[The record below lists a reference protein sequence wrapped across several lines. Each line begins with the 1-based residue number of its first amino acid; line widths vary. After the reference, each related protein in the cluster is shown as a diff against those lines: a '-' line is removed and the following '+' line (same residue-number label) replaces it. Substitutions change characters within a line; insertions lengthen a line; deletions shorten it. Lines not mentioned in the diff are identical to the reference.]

1 VISFTQLREGSLKTA
16 VFTFGRFNPP
26 TIGHEILVDKVATVA
41 KRNRGDAFI
50 FPSSS
55 QDAKKNP
62 LDYKEKIK
70 WMKKMF
76 KPRGQDI
83 FKYSNEQPKDAMKV
97 LSLLHDEGYEE
108 VIMVVGSDRVNQFKK
123 LLPQYN
129 GVKDKPHGFYD
140 FKKIEIESAGERD
153 PDADD
158 ATGMSASKLRALAVE
173 ADFDKFQDGLPD
185 TLSDRDKRSL
195 YQSIRKN
202 MRLATVEAQIK
213 EKLGPGK
220 PIGSMKN
227 SIKEP
232 KKTMN
237 NFVSKTAP
245 PKSGDDAAV
254 DDILAKADSGAKPN
268 ATASRPNKIGK
279 VDPKKSV
286 PSKKVDKES
295 LCMDKIYYENKTYYI
310 EEYTKEVFQYLQQFA
325 TTKPKKEYYKRAL
338 KEVEEFWDKFE
349 GIFGTNVKV
358 ALWEVSRL
366 REHTKKAADF
376 ITLLGEDVDY
386 DVANLSYMHERI
398 DNIPTNNVDI
408 NEPVSPKLQKLLGL
422 KEWHKDRA
430 KEGNQL
436 EIGTDKYRQYTVDLT
451 PEEEFEL
458 EQNKEKNKQMERF
471 DKMIS
476 KIIASRSK

>member
-1 VISFTQLREGSLKTA
+1 MISFTQLREGSLKTA

-173 ADFDKFQDGLPD
+173 ADFD
-185 TLSDRDKRSL
+185 
-195 YQSIRKN
+195 
-202 MRLATVEAQIK
+202 
-213 EKLGPGK
+213 
-220 PIGSMKN
+220 
-227 SIKEP
+227 
-232 KKTMN
+232 
-237 NFVSKTAP
+237 
-245 PKSGDDAAV
+245 
-254 DDILAKADSGAKPN
+254 
-268 ATASRPNKIGK
+268 
-279 VDPKKSV
+279 
-286 PSKKVDKES
+286 
-295 LCMDKIYYENKTYYI
+295 
-310 EEYTKEVFQYLQQFA
+310 
-325 TTKPKKEYYKRAL
+325 
-338 KEVEEFWDKFE
+338 
-349 GIFGTNVKV
+349 
-358 ALWEVSRL
+358 
-366 REHTKKAADF
+366 
-376 ITLLGEDVDY
+376 
-386 DVANLSYMHERI
+386 
-398 DNIPTNNVDI
+398 
-408 NEPVSPKLQKLLGL
+408 
-422 KEWHKDRA
+422 
-430 KEGNQL
+430 
-436 EIGTDKYRQYTVDLT
+436 
-451 PEEEFEL
+451 
-458 EQNKEKNKQMERF
+458 
-471 DKMIS
+471 
-476 KIIASRSK
+476 

>member
-1 VISFTQLREGSLKTA
+1 
-16 VFTFGRFNPP
+16 
-26 TIGHEILVDKVATVA
+26 
-41 KRNRGDAFI
+41 
-50 FPSSS
+50 
-55 QDAKKNP
+55 
-62 LDYKEKIK
+62 
-70 WMKKMF
+70 MF

-158 ATGMSASKLRALAVE
+158 ATGMSASKLRVLAVE

-268 ATASRPNKIGK
+268 VTASL
-279 VDPKKSV
+279 
-286 PSKKVDKES
+286 S
-295 LCMDKIYYENKTYYI
+295 LIHI
-310 EEYTKEVFQYLQQFA
+310 
-325 TTKPKKEYYKRAL
+325 
-338 KEVEEFWDKFE
+338 
-349 GIFGTNVKV
+349 
-358 ALWEVSRL
+358 
-366 REHTKKAADF
+366 
-376 ITLLGEDVDY
+376 
-386 DVANLSYMHERI
+386 
-398 DNIPTNNVDI
+398 
-408 NEPVSPKLQKLLGL
+408 
-422 KEWHKDRA
+422 
-430 KEGNQL
+430 
-436 EIGTDKYRQYTVDLT
+436 
-451 PEEEFEL
+451 
-458 EQNKEKNKQMERF
+458 
-471 DKMIS
+471 
-476 KIIASRSK
+476 